1 MVTELAAELVM
12 WAERVRKHVKLGRIC
27 SETNFHRRVAVNV
40 AALERV
46 VARDERYA
54 AALDAA
60 AAREEELRS

>member
-1 MVTELAAELVM
+1 
-12 WAERVRKHVKLGRIC
+12 VKLGRIC

-54 AALDAA
+54 AALGAA